1 MTPRPMPLS
10 RSIWRMEKPRRSRLR
25 IASFLADN
33 VGNTMS
39 ANGMANALSQ
49 TAKVTDKTVA
59 AYVKAID
66 DAYAFY
72 PAKRYDLHGKAVLR
86 TLPKQY
92 IVDTGLRSY
101 LIGYRASDVGRV
113 FENAVYLQ
121 LLHDGWSV
129 HVGKLYQKEVD
140 FVCLREGEVLYV
152 QVADSMTDESTCA
165 RELAPL
171 RSIADNH
178 PKWVVVRQGSYPP
191 DVDGIR
197 IVRAADFFLR

>member
-1 MTPRPMPLS
+1 M
-10 RSIWRMEKPRRSRLR
+10 
-25 IASFLADN
+25 
-33 VGNTMS
+33 
-39 ANGMANALSQ
+39 
-49 TAKVTDKTVA
+49 
-59 AYVKAID
+59 
-66 DAYAFY
+66 
-72 PAKRYDLHGKAVLR
+72 
-86 TLPKQY
+86 
-92 IVDTGLRSY
+92 
-101 LIGYRASDVGRV
+101 GYRASDIGRV

-152 QVADSMTDESTCA
+152 QATDSMADETTRE

-197 IVRAADFFLR
+197 IVRAADFFMG